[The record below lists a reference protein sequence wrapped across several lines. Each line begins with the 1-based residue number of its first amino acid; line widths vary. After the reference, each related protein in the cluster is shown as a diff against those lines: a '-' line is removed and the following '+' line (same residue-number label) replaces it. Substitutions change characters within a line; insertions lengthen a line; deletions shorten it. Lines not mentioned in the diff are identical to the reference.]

1 MPVPTN
7 SRTIVDEDGVVV
19 PWSTLLASSTTPTDV
34 VQNGNLTVG
43 ASQVEIAITGTP
55 REILLKAADANT
67 NTIWIGKT
75 GVQNDG
81 SAHLLYL
88 SPGDEVTLTYN
99 DTTVALYAI
108 SDAAA
113 QTLSVGALL

>member
-7 SRTIVDEDGVVV
+7 SRTIVNPDG
-19 PWSTLLASSTTPTDV
+19 TTVTFNMATRPTNV
-34 VQNGNLTVG
+34 AQNGNLTVG
-43 ASQVEIAITGTP
+43 VTQSEIVIAGTP
-55 REILLKAADANT
+55 KEILLKAASTNT

-88 SPGDEVTLTYN
+88 DPGDEVTLTYD

-113 QTLSVGALL
+113 QSLSVGALL